1 METISSYKA
10 YCSRNEDY
18 QYYAYQYNDLEDE
31 TMAKKILIT
40 GAGSGFGK
48 LTTSALLACGHT
60 VVASMRDIDGRNK
73 PVAEELSASGAHVV
87 EIDVTDDDSVIT
99 GVQQATDLAGG
110 MDVLVNNAGIGVM
123 GLQEA
128 FTAADWQR
136 LFDIN
141 VFGVQRMNRA
151 ILPTFRKQGS
161 GLLLHVSSLLG
172 RMTIPFYGPYNAS
185 KWALEAMA
193 ENYRTELSS
202 FGVDVCL
209 VEPGGFPTS
218 FIDRLMKP
226 GDVSRQ
232 AEYGEMANAP
242 AAALANFEQTLA
254 ANPQQN
260 PQLVADAIVELV
272 EMPAGQRPFRTVVD
286 KLGMG
291 DPIEGYNDHLAEVTT
306 GIYTA
311 FGMADMLQLKEAS

>member
-1 METISSYKA
+1 
-10 YCSRNEDY
+10 
-18 QYYAYQYNDLEDE
+18 
-31 TMAKKILIT
+31 MAKKILIT
-40 GAGSGFGK
+40 GAGSGFGE
-48 LTTSALLACGHT
+48 LSTRLLLAHGHE
-60 VVASMRDIDGRNK
+60 VVAAMRETKGRNRRN
-73 PVAEELSASGAHVV
+73 AEALSGAGAQIVD
-87 EIDVTDDDSVIT
+87 IDVTDDASVSM
-99 GVQQATDLAGG
+99 GVQQAIDLAGG
-110 MDVLVNNAGIGVM
+110 LDVLINNAGIGVL

-128 FTAADWQR
+128 FSPDDWRR
-136 LFDIN
+136 LFEIN

-151 ILPTFRKQGS
+151 VLPYFRKQRS

-185 KWALEAMA
+185 KWALEALV
-193 ENYRTELSS
+193 ENYRTELSA
-202 FGVDVCL
+202 FGVDSCL

-232 AEYGEMANAP
+232 AEYGEMAGAP
-242 AAALANFEQTLA
+242 VAALANFEQALA
-254 ANPQQN
+254 ANPQQD
-260 PQLVADAIVELV
+260 PQLVADAIAKLV
-272 EMPAGQRPFRTVVD
+272 EAPAGQRPFRTVVD

-311 FGMADMLQLKEAS
+311 FGMSDMLQLKEAS